1 LLLTDEPAFQRLD
14 HIWRELWER
23 TEPRPPMLELRWVQE
38 WWRLQRE
45 HGRLFVVVVLGD
57 GSGKD
62 QSVRRPV
69 GLAPLYLRDEGV
81 RDPRRCL
88 RTVAFLGT
96 GEREE
101 DELTGEYTTWLG
113 APEVMPR
120 VTAQVAG
127 YLHESRGAWDRVHL
141 LRMCP
146 EPAIADH
153 LALRLA
159 DVTSERHIE
168 SVATFRS
175 PVLPLEAFVAAVSSS
190 SFRHRCRRA
199 LRAGKE
205 EGVEFVRATDATQR
219 AAMFEGL
226 QALHQQRWGD
236 RGHKGVFASPLFTR
250 FQEAIREPYAAE
262 DRLWL
267 VGLRKGERWLAIR
280 YHLRAGD
287 TLYDYVSG
295 VDTTTSTALAP
306 GLLLHLH
313 TIDACAKAGIKS
325 YDLMAGDYDYKR
337 KLAGEAPALPTLDL
351 FGRTARA
358 RLWLAARDL
367 GRNLKAARD
376 RIRPPTP
383 ATPDAAGDP
392 DAPAARPPAPAPA
405 P

>member
-1 LLLTDEPAFQRLD
+1 LLLTDEPAFDRLD
-14 HIWRELWER
+14 DIWRELWAR
-23 TEPRPPMLELRWVQE
+23 TEPRPPMLELRWVRE
-38 WWRLQRE
+38 WWRLHRE

-57 GSGKD
+57 GNGKD
-62 QSVRRPV
+62 QDVRRPV
-69 GLAPLYLRDEGV
+69 GLAPLYVRDEGV

-127 YLHESRGAWDRVHL
+127 YLHESRGAWDRLHL
-141 LRMCP
+141 MRMCP
-146 EPAIADH
+146 EPAIADQ

-159 DVTSERHIE
+159 DVTSARHIDT
-168 SVATFRS
+168 VATFRA
-175 PVLPLEAFVAAVSSS
+175 PALPLDAFVAALGSSN
-190 SFRHRCRRA
+190 FRHRCRRA
-199 LRAGKE
+199 LRAGKD
-205 EGVEFVRATDATQR
+205 EGVEFVRARDAGER
-219 AAMFEGL
+219 AAMFQGL
-226 QALHQQRWGD
+226 QELHQQRWGG

-250 FQEAIREPYAAE
+250 FQDAIREPYAAE

-267 VGLRKGERWLAIR
+267 VGLRKGPRWLAIR
-280 YHLRAGD
+280 YHLRTDD

-313 TIDACAKAGIKS
+313 TIDACAKAGLKT
-325 YDLMAGDYDYKR
+325 YDLMCGDYDYKR

-351 FGRTARA
+351 FARTVRA

-367 GRNLKAARD
+367 GRNLKAARA
-376 RIRPPTP
+376 RFRPP
-383 ATPDAAGDP
+383 AAAAAPEGGGDP
-392 DAPAARPPAPAPA
+392 DARAA
-405 P
+405 